1 MVLRLR
7 ALLLYLRFERF
18 LHEFSGVGNISTNQS
33 VAIPQTH
40 THTHHTHTREVG
52 SQQPSAIQARAV
64 HRATPA
70 SALTL
75 YSFQALCKFKSLL
88 TILLAPLVF
97 DWGSCDC

>member
-1 MVLRLR
+1 MPFNIRVT
-7 ALLLYLRFERF
+7 
-18 LHEFSGVGNISTNQS
+18 SGPLKQE
-33 VAIPQTH
+33 TH
-40 THTHHTHTREVG
+40 THTPHTHTREVG